1 MPTEQTAL
9 QRIAEAKQQQFT
21 ELYLCDCQLRKIPAE
36 LLELIWLQQ
45 LDLSLNN
52 IQDLTPL
59 TKLTQLTALNLNGNQ
74 ISDLTPLANL
84 TQLTKL
90 HLSENQISD
99 LAPLANQIKG
109 SANKSRGQPMIYFIK
124 RCQLNVSIN

>member
-109 SANKSRGQPMIYFIK
+109 SANDLFYQKMST
-124 RCQLNVSIN
+124 

>member
-1 MPTEQTAL
+1 MPTKPTAL
-9 QRIAEAKQQQFT
+9 QRIAAAKQQQLT
-21 ELYLCDCQLRKIPAE
+21 ELDLCDCQLRKIPAE

-109 SANKSRGQPMIYFIK
+109 SANDLFYQKMST
-124 RCQLNVSIN
+124 